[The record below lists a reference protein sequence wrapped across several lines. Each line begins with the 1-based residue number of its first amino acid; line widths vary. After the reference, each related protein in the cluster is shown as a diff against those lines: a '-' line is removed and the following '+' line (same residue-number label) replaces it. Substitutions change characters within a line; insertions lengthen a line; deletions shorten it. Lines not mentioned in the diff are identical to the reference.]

1 VHLEKKGKQH
11 KIYSH
16 HSSRFSLPF
25 FQLFL
30 MGGMEMKDTVKE
42 RVFNQLLFP
51 FFSDNNK

>member
-1 VHLEKKGKQH
+1 M
-11 KIYSH
+11 YSH
-16 HSSRFSLPF
+16 HSSRFSLLF

-42 RVFNQLLFP
+42 RAFNQLLFP